1 MPMLTE
7 KNYDKATIHCDGH
20 WSFVTYS
27 DIPGRVFTTTGVELS
42 GADLVRAQQ
51 FIQRTQEATRG

>member
-7 KNYDKATIHCDGH
+7 KNYDKATIWHDGF
-20 WSFVTYS
+20 WNFVTYS
-27 DIPGRVFTTTGVELS
+27 DDPGKVYTTTGVELQ

-51 FIQRTQEATRG
+51 FIERAQQGK